1 VLEAKAAATGTLP
14 PALENRPELEPELE
28 PYFEAFALLSPSR
41 PLHMGGAGAIPVA
54 EIKAY
59 LDIEAIADPDDRRA
73 HLRRLRAMDETY
85 LAWAQKRAGSEGE
98 EKGR

>member
-1 VLEAKAAATGTLP
+1 MLEAKAAAIGTLP
-14 PALENRPELEPELE
+14 PALENRPELEPGLE

-41 PLHMGGAGAIPVA
+41 AIHMGGAGAIPVA

-59 LDIEAIADPDDRRA
+59 LDLEAIDDPDERRA

-85 LAWAQKRAGSEGE
+85 LAWAQRRAGSGKE